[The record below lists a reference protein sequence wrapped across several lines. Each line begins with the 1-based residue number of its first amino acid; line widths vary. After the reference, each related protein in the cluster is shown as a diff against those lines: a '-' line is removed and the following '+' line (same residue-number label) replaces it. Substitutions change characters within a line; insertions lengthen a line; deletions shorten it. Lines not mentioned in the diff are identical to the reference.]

1 MFAKLRN
8 LVFVLVALSLV
19 LAACGGQD
27 PAAPAAPAAD
37 GGEAAPAATSAPAAD
52 SSAPAE
58 EAPMAEEI
66 LPIVLPYIPLPDEV
80 TGDIITAGS
89 STVFPVSERMAE
101 LFQQEGYTGNI
112 TVDSIGSGAGLERF
126 CKAGETDVAN
136 ASRAIKS
143 SEVEDCRAI
152 GREPLEFRVGTDAL
166 AVVVSTENDFLT
178 SISLEDLGKVFSGEY
193 TNWNQVDA
201 SYPDGTIIIYSPGTD
216 SGTFDYFVEEVLD
229 EDPAGLLAIEGVQLS
244 EDDNVLVNGVVG
256 SPYAIG
262 YFGYAYYA
270 ENTDKLKALALNDVE
285 PSQANV
291 DNGTYPLARPLFIY
305 STAKIMQ
312 EKPQVAAFIG
322 FYLSQLDDNIIDVGY
337 FPAPATAI
345 YQSWGAWLSSMLE
358 Q

>member
-1 MFAKLRN
+1 GYFPAPK
-8 LVFVLVALSLV
+8 AAIYQSWGAWLSAV
-19 LAACGGQD
+19 EAVEVN
-27 PAAPAAPAAD
+27 AD
-37 GGEAAPAATSAPAAD
+37 
-52 SSAPAE
+52 
-58 EAPMAEEI
+58 M
-66 LPIVLPYIPLPDEV
+66 V

-112 TVDSIGSGAGLERF
+112 TVDSIGSGAGYERF
-126 CKAGETDVAN
+126 CKAGESDISN

-166 AVVVSTENDFLT
+166 AVVVATENDFLT
-178 SISLEDLGKVFSGEY
+178 SISMEDLAKVFGGEI
-193 TNWNQVDA
+193 TNWNQLDA
-201 SYPDGTIIIYSPGTD
+201 SYPDAAIILYSPGTD
-216 SGTFDYFVEEVLD
+216 SGTFDYFIEEVMD
-229 EDPAGLLAIEGVQLS
+229 AQYGKGNGAAALLGVEGVELS

-270 ENTDKLKALALNDVE
+270 ENTSRLKALNINDVE

-305 STAKIMQ
+305 STAQIMQ

-337 FPAPATAI
+337 FPAPKTAI
-345 YQSWGAWLSSMLE
+345 YQSWGAWLSAVLD